1 MIGYPSIGKDRGF
14 SLVDTGSNVDDG
26 LDWKVVVGKAPQ
38 GMR

>member
-1 MIGYPSIGKDRGF
+1 MIGNPSVGKDRGF

-26 LDWKVVVGKAPQ
+26 LNWKVVGDL